1 MKIYNEK
8 GITLIVLVI
17 TVILMLILA
26 GVAISALTG
35 DGGLF
40 SKTRGAAD
48 AFEGASQREAKQI
61 EDLMNEIDG
70 YIGELSIDKKA
81 PSVAKLVISN
91 VTETSF
97 TLTAT
102 GKDNVGIE
110 KYEFYIK
117 NSDGSFTLEKT
128 IETQDENVTYDVTG
142 KNLKDTSYIYKLK
155 VYDKAGNSK
164 ESGEFVVEQMD
175 TTAPSVATLAVSNIT
190 DTGFTL
196 TATGED
202 ERKIAKYEFYIKNDD
217 GSFTLEKT
225 IETSEK
231 TATYVVTGKTP
242 RKTAY
247 EYKVKVYD
255 EAENSKESDVISFGT
270 KGTEIAKV
278 VKVGDYVNYDAG
290 VWTEEDLAK
299 ITSSTG
305 NPTLHSTVNDATTGN
320 QTLPTEQGQFG
331 GFELGQ
337 SRNTNSTGFTYNE
350 TTYNPETAGWRV
362 WNINNGTGVVT
373 LISAGHPETYFNEG
387 KKSSVTS
394 ALLKARDCSMYVNKY
409 GTEAHILKGPELA
422 TWYNS
427 KFGTSYTITENS
439 GSNSTFWNKEFTSQE
454 PISILNNG
462 SYYWLATAYNS
473 TNMYAISIK
482 KVNNNSG
489 NCAFGVRMLV
499 SLKSDV
505 CVEQNSGDG
514 TLDNPWKIV
523 K

>member
-1 MKIYNEK
+1 MKIYDEK
-8 GITLIVLVI
+8 GITLIALVI

-35 DGGLF
+35 DGGVF
-40 SKTRGAAD
+40 DKTRGAAD
-48 AFEGASQREAKQI
+48 AFENASQKEAKQI

-70 YIGELSIDKKA
+70 YIGDLAIDKKA
-81 PSVAKLVISN
+81 PSLAKLTVSN

-102 GKDNVGIE
+102 GKDNVGIA

-217 GSFTLEKT
+217 GSFTIEKT
-225 IETSEK
+225 IEASEE
-231 TATYVVTGKTP
+231 TVTYVVTGKTP
-242 RKTAY
+242 RTALY
-247 EYKVKVYD
+247 EYKIKVYD
-255 EAENSKESDVISFGT
+255 EAGNSKESDVISFGA
-270 KGTEIAKV
+270 KRIATV

-290 VWTEEDLAK
+290 VWTEEDLTK
-299 ITSSTG
+299 ITSSNG
-305 NPTLHSTVNDATTGN
+305 NPTLHSTVNDGTTGN
-320 QTLPTEQGQFG
+320 QALPTVQGQFG

-337 SRNTNSTGFTYNE
+337 SRNTNSTEYSEAGKPN
-350 TTYNPETAGWRV
+350 TAGWRV
-362 WNINNGTGVVT
+362 WNIDSTTGIVT
-373 LISAGHPETYFNEG
+373 LICAGHTEG
-387 KKSSVTS
+387 YYHASGQSSAS
-394 ALLKARDCSMYVNKY
+394 INILKNRDCTMYVNDY
-409 GTEAHILKGPELA
+409 ATEAHILTGQEAA
-422 TWYNS
+422 TWYN
-427 KFGTSYTITENS
+427 KNFKTNYTIVENGANAS
-439 GSNSTFWNKEFTSQE
+439 STFFGKTFTTSE
-454 PISILNNG
+454 PISILANG
-462 SYYWLATAYNS
+462 SRYWFASAYNY
-473 TNMYAISIK
+473 NYLYR
-482 KVNNNSG
+482 
-489 NCAFGVRMLV
+489 VRPGSRDVYYDKDDKGGIRILV

-505 CVEQNSGDG
+505 LLKPDVGNGSVE
-514 TLDNPWKIV
+514 TPYEIV
-523 K
+523 QK